1 MLDEM
6 ESPPPT
12 LGELKKTYL
21 AKGEKPAV
29 FISATNKENM
39 DEFRKV
45 LIKKFKKHHNQIF
58 PNYLQNEQYY

>member
-21 AKGEKPAV
+21 AKGGKTGC
-29 FISATNKENM
+29 IHLATNKENM
-39 DEFRKV
+39 DEF
-45 LIKKFKKHHNQIF
+45 KKCS
-58 PNYLQNEQYY
+58 